1 RLGLRWTLVLAFL
14 ISAGG
19 LLLLSGVSPN
29 DSYALGVLP
38 GMLVVSFG
46 SGLGFPALAIAGVWG
61 TDEENAGLG
70 SAILSSVQQIGGAV
84 GLAVLVSV
92 ATRRSEELTDSVG
105 ASRAATEG
113 FSLTLTIAAGLLVLG
128 AALIGVLL
136 AKDSAAQPES
146 NAREPSLKA
155 V

>member
-1 RLGLRWTLVLAFL
+1 
-14 ISAGG
+14 
-19 LLLLSGVSPN
+19 
-29 DSYALGVLP
+29 
-38 GMLVVSFG
+38 M
-46 SGLGFPALAIAGVWG
+46 
-61 TDEENAGLG
+61 
-70 SAILSSVQQIGGAV
+70 